1 MTDMND
7 WTLPDEMR
15 HRAIALRGA
24 GDYARWRAGDL
35 LDEAVAE
42 SPRGCQMYVIRTLAG
57 DLGIATSTA
66 RKWLRVARAYDGAA
80 RTEYGDVLTHEC
92 YAIALMDA
100 EPMAML
106 RWAVESA
113 DDYGGAI
120 SPADRIRAE
129 VIRRRN
135 GETASAMELYQRAL
149 RRLERAAE
157 QARVMA
163 ERAGKVSFYLATIQA
178 DIGSLLKKHIGDG
191 E

>member
-1 MTDMND
+1 MTD

-15 HRAIALRGA
+15 QRAVALRGA
-24 GDYARWRAGDL
+24 GDDARWRAGDL

-42 SPRGCQMYVIRTLAG
+42 APRGCQMYVIRTLAG

-66 RKWLRVARAYDGAA
+66 RKWLRVSQAYTY
-80 RTEYGDVLTHEC
+80 RQRMEYSDVLTHEC

-100 EPMAML
+100 DPMAVL
-106 RWAVESA
+106 KWAVESA
-113 DDYGGAI
+113 DDYGGTI

-129 VIRRRN
+129 IIRRRN
-135 GETASAMELYQRAL
+135 GETASAMELYRRAL

-163 ERAGKVSFYLATIQA
+163 ERAGRVSFYLTTIQEE
-178 DIGSLLKKHIGDG
+178 IGSLLKNT
-191 E
+191 

>member
-1 MTDMND
+1 
-7 WTLPDEMR
+7 
-15 HRAIALRGA
+15 
-24 GDYARWRAGDL
+24 
-35 LDEAVAE
+35 
-42 SPRGCQMYVIRTLAG
+42 MYVIRTLAG

-66 RKWLRVARAYDGAA
+66 RKWLRVSQSYTYRQ
-80 RTEYGDVLTHEC
+80 RMEYSDVLTHEC

-100 EPMAML
+100 DPMAVL

-135 GETASAMELYQRAL
+135 GETASAMELYRRAL

-163 ERAGKVSFYLATIQA
+163 ERAGRDLLLHSMIQT
-178 DIGSLLKKHIGDG
+178 DIELLLEKINDC